1 MTLITAT
8 GVAVARRGDREAAAR
23 AWRDAKFAGRITRS
37 ERSR

>member
-8 GVAVARRGDREAAAR
+8 GVPSR
-23 AWRDAKFAGRITRS
+23 AGATASPRPGEPDAKFAGRMTRS